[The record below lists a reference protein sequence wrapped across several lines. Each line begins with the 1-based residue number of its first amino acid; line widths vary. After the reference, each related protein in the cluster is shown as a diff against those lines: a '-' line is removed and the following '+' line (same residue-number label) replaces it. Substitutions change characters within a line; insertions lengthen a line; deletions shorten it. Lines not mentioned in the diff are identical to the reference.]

1 MTDFFNDFASTPE
14 FVYRHRWQLGDV
26 LMWDNR
32 CLLHYAVQDYDP
44 TQLRVLQRCTL
55 FAPVSGP
62 SSDANE
68 QDGIRKTPR
77 SRQSDAARAAGDEHS
92 AAAAAM

>member
-1 MTDFFNDFASTPE
+1 
-14 FVYRHRWQLGDV
+14 V

-55 FAPVSGP
+55 FAPVSGAYY
-62 SSDANE
+62 DASE
-68 QDGIRKTPR
+68 EDGIRKTPWSR
-77 SRQSDAARAAGDEHS
+77 SDVQGS
-92 AAAAAM
+92 AATSLPSMAPAQ